1 MEWIANYLSSVVVM
15 ATPLLLTAGGSVF
28 SERSGILNIG
38 YEGLMLI
45 GAFFGVTVSWVTGN
59 ALVGALGAMLSGM
72 LLNLLFALFAL
83 KSRANQ
89 VVIGLAINT
98 LASGLTI
105 TLNRLIFGVSTSVPD
120 IAVFESVAIPLLSEI
135 PVIGPA
141 LFNQPLLVYIA
152 FLLIPVY
159 QFVLKRTNIGLKV
172 RSVGENPYACDTLG
186 IKVNKVRLLSI
197 MYSGLMAGLGGAFLS
212 MGQLSFFV
220 EGMVSGRGFMA
231 LAAVVFGN
239 YSPKGILGAALL
251 FGAADA
257 IQYRLQ
263 ATSTDI
269 PYQIWIILPYL
280 ITIIAL
286 CCYRR
291 KSNCPAYYAKP
302 FLKK

>member
-1 MEWIANYLSSVVVM
+1 
-15 ATPLLLTAGGSVF
+15 
-28 SERSGILNIG
+28 
-38 YEGLMLI
+38 
-45 GAFFGVTVSWVTGN
+45 
-59 ALVGALGAMLSGM
+59 
-72 LLNLLFALFAL
+72 
-83 KSRANQ
+83 
-89 VVIGLAINT
+89 
-98 LASGLTI
+98 
-105 TLNRLIFGVSTSVPD
+105 
-120 IAVFESVAIPLLSEI
+120 
-135 PVIGPA
+135 
-141 LFNQPLLVYIA
+141 
-152 FLLIPVY
+152 
-159 QFVLKRTNIGLKV
+159 
-172 RSVGENPYACDTLG
+172 
-186 IKVNKVRLLSI
+186 
-197 MYSGLMAGLGGAFLS
+197 
-212 MGQLSFFV
+212 
-220 EGMVSGRGFMA
+220 MVSGRGFMA

>member
-89 VVIGLAINT
+89 VVLGLAINT

-120 IAVFESVAIPLLSEI
+120 IAVFESVAIPLLSDI

>member
-89 VVIGLAINT
+89 VVLGLAINT

-120 IAVFESVAIPLLSEI
+120 IAVFEPVAIPLLSEI

>member
-89 VVIGLAINT
+89 VVLGLAINT

-120 IAVFESVAIPLLSEI
+120 IAVFEPVAIPLLSEI

-220 EGMVSGRGFMA
+220 EGMVSGRGSMA

-280 ITIIAL
+280 ITIIA
-286 CCYRR
+286 
-291 KSNCPAYYAKP
+291 PAATGARATALRITRSP
-302 FLKK
+302 F

>member
-1 MEWIANYLSSVVVM
+1 MEWISNYLTSVIMM

-38 YEGLMLI
+38 YEGLMLM
-45 GAFFGVTVSWVTGN
+45 GSFFGVLVSWVTGN
-59 ALVGALGAMLSGM
+59 ALLGALSAMISAM
-72 LLNLLFALFAL
+72 LLNLLFALFAI

-98 LASGLTI
+98 LATGLTI
-105 TLNRLIFGVSTSVPD
+105 TLNRLVFGVSTTVPE
-120 IAVFESVAIPLLSEI
+120 IAVFDKVAIPLLSQI
-135 PVIGPA
+135 PVIGEA
-141 LFNQPLLVYIA
+141 FFHQPLVVYLA

-159 QFVLKRTNIGLKV
+159 QFILKKTNIGLKV
-172 RSVGENPYACDTLG
+172 RSVGENPYACDTVG
-186 IKVNKVRLLSI
+186 IKVNKVRLAAM

-239 YSPKGILGAALL
+239 YSPVGILGASLL

-257 IQYRLQ
+257 LQYRLQ

-269 PYQIWIILPYL
+269 PYQVWIILPYL

-286 CCYRR
+286 CVYKRR
-291 KSNCPAYYAKP
+291 SNCPACYGKP
-302 FLKK
+302 FIKK